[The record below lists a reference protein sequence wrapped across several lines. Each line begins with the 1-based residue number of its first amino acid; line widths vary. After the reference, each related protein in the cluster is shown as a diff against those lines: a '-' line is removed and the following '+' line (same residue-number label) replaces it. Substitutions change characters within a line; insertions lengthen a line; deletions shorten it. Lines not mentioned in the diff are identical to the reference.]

1 MRIDK
6 TAGARIIIK
15 IELKR
20 QMIKQNK
27 KKVLVLI
34 DSNALIHRAFHALP
48 PLTKKDGTPTGA
60 VYGYA
65 LTLLNV
71 LEQIKPDYIAAT
83 FDLKGPTFR
92 HDKYEHYK
100 ATRKKAPDELY
111 AQIPLVKD
119 LLRSYGIEIFEKE
132 GFEADDVIG
141 TLAKKGNLG
150 VPEGLRKVIVTGDMD
165 ALQLVDD
172 DVSVFTLRKGIK
184 DTVIYDETAVKAR
197 YELSPAQIVDYK
209 AIRGDVSDNIPG
221 VKGIGDKGATNL
233 LKEFGNLEGVYKNLE
248 KVSAK
253 AMRKKLEEGRELAFL
268 SHELATIRVDVE
280 FDFDLE
286 KCSVGTLRTDR
297 LAKFFREMEFY
308 ALFKKIGGSGNGG
321 AEEMEQENNF
331 GKIAVSIAKN
341 KSEIQKIV
349 EQAKKQKQISISG
362 LSVDDKF
369 FDPKVLGFGVSV
381 DGKNATFI
389 DKTWVGE
396 LREILLDEQIQK
408 IGYNSKFEM
417 QLVRNLFG
425 KTFTKN
431 IFDVQIAAY
440 LLDSSSAN
448 ELEKLIFSEFG
459 AELEN
464 KVTRKGQASL
474 LDDTTEMQE
483 KETAEKAIWQM
494 RLQRH
499 YKTELE
505 KISKEQHIK
514 DGASL
519 KKVFEELEMP
529 VVKVIAEM
537 ENAGIKVETQML
549 NDISVFA
556 QTELDG
562 LEEEIHKHAKE
573 KFNVNSPSQLAVIL
587 FERLEIPTKDVKK
600 GKTGFSTAAGELE
613 KIKDLHPII
622 RLVGRYRE
630 LFKVKTTYTDALPKL
645 VESDGRIHAHFNQ
658 AVAATGRLS
667 SSDPNLQNIPKK
679 GELAKMIRNS
689 FVCEK
694 GKILVSADYSQIDLR
709 VAAHLSGDLK
719 MIETFEKGRDIHRA
733 TAAWVNGIPE
743 GDVTDKQR
751 SEAKSL
757 NFGILYGMG
766 LYGFMQDS
774 GVSRD
779 RAKFFIDE
787 YTKTFSKL
795 KEFIETVK
803 ASTRETGFV
812 ETEIGRR
819 RYIPG
824 INSSNAMVRS
834 AAERTAVNLP
844 IQGLAADIMKLS
856 MLGAEKDLL
865 NKYNKEKVTAQMILQ
880 IHDEL
885 VFEVDE
891 EIADEFAKDLKRSME
906 GVYKLKVPLIVEVS
920 KGKNWGEL

>member
-1 MRIDK
+1 MV
-6 TAGARIIIK
+6 
-15 IELKR
+15 
-20 QMIKQNK
+20 KQNK
-27 KKVLVLI
+27 KKTLVLI

-71 LEQIKPDYIAAT
+71 LEQLKPDYIAAT

-92 HDKYEHYK
+92 HEKYELYK

-119 LLRSYGIEIFEKE
+119 LLRSYGIEIFQKE

-150 VPEGLRKVIVTGDMD
+150 IPEGLEKVIVTGDMD

-184 DTVIYDETAVKAR
+184 DTVIYDEDAVKAR
-197 YELSPAQIVDYK
+197 YGLSPAQIVDYK
-209 AIRGDVSDNIPG
+209 ALRGDVSDNIPG

-233 LKEFGNLEGVYKNLE
+233 LLEFGDLEGVYKNLE

-253 AMRKKLEEGRELAFL
+253 AMRKKLEDGRDDAFL
-268 SHELATIRVDVE
+268 SYELATIKVDVE
-280 FDFDLE
+280 LDFDLK
-286 KCSVGTLRTDR
+286 KCSVETLQTEG
-297 LAKFFREMEFY
+297 LAKFFKEMEFY
-308 ALFKKIGGSGNGG
+308 ALFKKIGGNGNMEEESGSSDFEKV
-321 AEEMEQENNF
+321 A
-331 GKIAVSIAKN
+331 ISIATDK
-341 KSEIQKIV
+341 KEVQKIV
-349 EQAKKQKQISISG
+349 QQIKEEKLVSISG
-362 LSVDDKF
+362 LSTGDKF
-369 FDPKVLGFGVSV
+369 FDANVLGFGVSI
-381 DGKNATFI
+381 DGKNGVFV
-389 DKTWVGE
+389 DKSLVSE
-396 LREILLDEQIQK
+396 LEEVLLDDEIQK
-408 IGYNSKFEM
+408 IGYNFKFDM
-417 QLVRNLFG
+417 QLARSLFG
-425 KTFTKN
+425 RTFAKN

-440 LLDSSSAN
+440 LLGASNGN

-459 AELEN
+459 AEFEN
-464 KVTRKGQASL
+464 KVTKKGQASL
-474 LDDTTEMQE
+474 LEDTTQTQ
-483 KETAEKAIWQM
+483 KQETAEKAIWQI
-494 RLQRH
+494 RLQRRQAV
-499 YKTELE
+499 ELE
-505 KISKEQHIK
+505 KIAKEQNLEN
-514 DGASL
+514 GASL
-519 KKVFEELEMP
+519 KKLFEELEMP
-529 VVKVIAEM
+529 VVKVISEM
-537 ENAGIKVETQML
+537 ESAGIKVETQIL

-556 QTELDG
+556 QTELDA
-562 LEEEIHKHAKE
+562 LEEKIHEHAGV
-573 KFNVNSPSQLAVIL
+573 KFNINSPSQLAVIL
-587 FERLEIPTKDVKK
+587 FERLEIDTKDVKK

-613 KIKDLHPII
+613 KIKDLHAII
-622 RLVGRYRE
+622 PLLGRYRE
-630 LFKVKTTYTDALPKL
+630 LFKVKTTYTDALPRL
-645 VESDGRIHAHFNQ
+645 VEEDGRIHAHFNQ

-667 SSDPNLQNIPKK
+667 SSDPNLQNIPKR
-679 GELAKMIRNS
+679 GELAKMIRGA
-689 FVCEK
+689 FVSEE
-694 GKILVSADYSQIDLR
+694 GKILISADYSQIDLR
-709 VAAHLSGDLK
+709 VAAHLSGDPR
-719 MIETFEKGRDIHRA
+719 MIESFERGDDIHRA
-733 TAAWVNGIPE
+733 TAAWVNGVSASEIS
-743 GDVTDKQR
+743 DKQR

-787 YTKTFSKL
+787 YMKTFSKL
-795 KEFIETVK
+795 KEFIEEVK
-803 ASTRETGFV
+803 ESTKENGFV
-812 ETEIGRR
+812 ETELGRR

-844 IQGLAADIMKLS
+844 IQGLAADIMKLA

-865 NKYNKEKVTAQMILQ
+865 DKYNKKEILAKMILQ

-891 EIADEFAKDLKRSME
+891 RIADEFAKDLKTSME

-920 KGKNWGEL
+920 RGKNWGEL

>member
-1 MRIDK
+1 
-6 TAGARIIIK
+6 
-15 IELKR
+15 
-20 QMIKQNK
+20 MIKQNRK
-27 KKVLVLI
+27 KTLVLI

-60 VYGYA
+60 LYGYA

-71 LEQIKPDYIAAT
+71 LEQLKPDYIAAT
-83 FDLKGPTFR
+83 FDLQGPTFR

-119 LLRSYGIEIFEKE
+119 LLRSYGIEIFEKQ
-132 GFEADDVIG
+132 GFEADDIIG
-141 TLAKKGNLG
+141 TLAKKGDLDID
-150 VPEGLRKVIVTGDMD
+150 EGLEKYIVTGDMD

-172 DVSVFTLRKGIK
+172 DIKVFTLRKGIK
-184 DTVIYDETAVKAR
+184 DTIIYDEAAVKAR
-197 YELSPAQIVDYK
+197 YELSPAQIIDYK
-209 AIRGDVSDNIPG
+209 ALRGDVSDNIPG

-233 LKEFGNLEGVYKNLE
+233 LKEFGNLKGVYKNIE

-253 AMRKKLEEGRELAFL
+253 AMRKKLEEGKEDAFL
-268 SHELATIRVDVE
+268 SYDLATIRLDVDV
-280 FDFDLE
+280 DFDLK
-286 KCSVGTLRTDR
+286 KCSVETLRPDG
-297 LAKFFREMEFY
+297 LANFFKEMEFY
-308 ALFKKIGGSGNGG
+308 ALFKKVGGNGNI
-321 AEEMEQENNF
+321 EEKKVSDSL
-331 GKIAVSIAKN
+331 GKISVSIAKE
-341 KSEIQKIV
+341 KSEIV
-349 EQAKKQKQISISG
+349 EIAKQAKKQKQISISG

-369 FDPKVLGFGVSV
+369 FDAEILGFGVSV
-381 DGKNATFI
+381 DGERGVFVKKSLIN
-389 DKTWVGE
+389 E
-396 LREILLDEQIQK
+396 LKEILLDDDIQK
-408 IGYNSKFEM
+408 IGYNSKFEI
-417 QLVRNLFG
+417 QLVCDLF
-425 KTFTKN
+425 KETFFEN

-448 ELEKLIFSEFG
+448 ELDKLIFSEFG
-459 AELEN
+459 AEFEN
-464 KVTRKGQASL
+464 KVTKKGQTSL
-474 LDDTTEMQE
+474 LDDTAETQK
-483 KETAEKAIWQM
+483 KETAEKAVWQM
-494 RLQRH
+494 RLQKQ
-499 YKTELE
+499 YEAELE
-505 KISKEQHIK
+505 KISKDQNLK
-514 DGASL
+514 NGASL
-519 KKVFEELEMP
+519 KKVFEKLEMP

-537 ENAGIKVETQML
+537 ESAGIKVETQML
-549 NDISVFA
+549 NDISIFA

-562 LEEEIHKHAKE
+562 LEEEIHQKAGA

-587 FERLEIPTKDVKK
+587 FEKLEISTKDVKK

-622 RLVGRYRE
+622 PLIGRYRE

-658 AVAATGRLS
+658 AVTATGRLS
-667 SSDPNLQNIPKK
+667 SSDPNLQNIPKR

-689 FVCEK
+689 FVCEE
-694 GKILVSADYSQIDLR
+694 GKILISADYSQIDLR

-719 MIETFEKGRDIHRA
+719 MIETFEKGHDIHRA

-743 GDVTDKQR
+743 NEVSDKQR

-787 YTKTFSKL
+787 YAKTFSEL
-795 KEFIETVK
+795 KEFIESVK
-803 ASTRETGFV
+803 ESTRENGFV
-812 ETEIGRR
+812 ETELGRR

-865 NKYNKEKVTAQMILQ
+865 NKYNGKRIAAKMILQ

-891 EIADEFAKDLKRSME
+891 NIAGKFAKDLKESME
-906 GVYKLKVPLIVEVS
+906 KAYKLKVPLIVEVS
-920 KGKNWGEL
+920 MGKNWGEL